1 VKLTKRERL
10 SEIEDVCETEG
21 RSTEYMIQ
29 YMQDAVGVSF
39 ECVMKYLESK
49 GHPHDA

>member
-1 VKLTKRERL
+1 VKLTTRERL
-10 SEIEDVCETEG
+10 SEIEDVWGTEG

-29 YMQDAVGVSF
+29 YMQDAVGVIF

-49 GHPHDA
+49 GYPHAA